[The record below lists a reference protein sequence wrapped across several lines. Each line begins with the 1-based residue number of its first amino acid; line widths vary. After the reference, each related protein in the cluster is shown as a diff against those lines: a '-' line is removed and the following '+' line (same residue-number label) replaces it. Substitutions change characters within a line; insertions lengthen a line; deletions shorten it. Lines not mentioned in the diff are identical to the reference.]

1 MRPTDPRELKRKKE
15 RTRREAG
22 HARGRGRIKAVVL
35 APVLGSKQS
44 ARGAKSRN
52 TSERSPQARLDEAV
66 GLAAAIDLDVKAS
79 GLVPVPNPRP
89 ATLFGSGK
97 VEELAGLMRAEEA
110 ELVIVDHP
118 LTPVQQRNLETAW
131 DAKVLDRTGLILE
144 IFGRR
149 ARTREGRL
157 QVELAHLVYQKSR
170 LVRSWTHLERQ
181 RGGFGFLGGP
191 GETQIETDRRL
202 IGERIDVIRKEL
214 EQVKR
219 TRSLHR
225 KSRERVPYP
234 SAALVGYTNAG
245 KSTLFNALTGAKV
258 LAEDTLF
265 ATLDPTIRA
274 LPLPGG
280 SKAVLSDTVGFI
292 SDLPTTLIA
301 AFRATLEEVLQADL
315 ILHVRDIADVAS
327 ASQRD
332 DVNAVLA
339 ELGIEAEGEPDRVM
353 EVWNKADLLDAA
365 ALKRIE
371 KELKG
376 AGTVLVSAVT
386 GYGLKML
393 LAEIERRLNRARD
406 TLMIALKPEEGA
418 LSNWIY
424 ENCEVIAREDLGE
437 GVTALHIRI
446 APEKRDRLARLAGP
460 ARLRRAAE

>member
-1 MRPTDPRELKRKKE
+1 LRPTDPRELKRKKE

-35 APVLGSKQS
+35 APVLGSKKS
-44 ARGAKSRN
+44 ARGAKSRS

-66 GLAAAIDLDVKAS
+66 GLAAAIDLDIKAS

-144 IFGRR
+144 IFGSR

-301 AFRATLEEVLQADL
+301 AFRATLEEVIQAEL

-371 KELKG
+371 KESKG

-406 TLMIALKPEEGA
+406 MLMIALKPEEGA

-424 ENCEVIAREDLGE
+424 ENCEVIEREDLGE
-437 GVTALHIRI
+437 GVTALRIRI
-446 APEKRDRLARLAGP
+446 APEKRARLARLAGP
-460 ARLRRAAE
+460 ARLKRAAT